1 MASIMNPSNKPA
13 ADPVGAPDLAGLCQK
28 IRRAADLVRVT
39 AVSLHDAAGET
50 LWLTESSMGPDE
62 HNAVCEAAEGFR
74 NPHATPIVSHDL
86 GDSRSAVLIRLA
98 GSRQVTL
105 GIVMLIVDSRAIGP
119 AARGLSKLVT
129 PAMQSALEE
138 FTSIRIATLAKS
150 VPVPPPARQQVTTP
164 VSPQLD
170 RLNAALRANP
180 IALHAQKLVPLSR
193 GGSVQRYEI
202 LLRNGASTDR
212 NAAPEAMLKSAVDSG
227 LGSMI
232 DRRVLTE
239 LIGWLIRHPGI
250 WQDGHSR
257 FTMNLTAT
265 ALFDEHFLKFVEL
278 CIGKASLPQGLI
290 GFEASVPSLGKAGT
304 RLPHIAATLQ
314 HIGCP
319 LVLDDFDLRTECFSL
334 LRLPGV
340 NLLKLSH
347 TVTAQLRSDRIAQA
361 TVTAVAQMSRVLGIH
376 TVAKRTE
383 SAAEHEWLTALGVDF
398 VQSSAFS
405 PPVPLETLASGHPR
419 KEGISAS

>member
-1 MASIMNPSNKPA
+1 MKASNKPA
-13 ADPVGAPDLAGLCQK
+13 TGPLDAPDLGSLCQK
-28 IRRAADLVRVT
+28 IRRAADSVRVS

-62 HNAVCEAAEGFR
+62 HNAVCQAAESFR
-74 NPHATPIVSHDL
+74 SSQATRVVAHDL
-86 GDSRSAVLIRLA
+86 GDSRSAVLIRVA
-98 GSRQVTL
+98 GAQQATL

-119 AARGLSKLVT
+119 AARGTSRVMT
-129 PAMQSALEE
+129 PAMQSALDE
-138 FTSIRIATLAKS
+138 FASIRIATLAKT
-150 VPVPPPARQQVTTP
+150 VPTPPPARQTATP

-180 IALHAQKLVPLSR
+180 IALHVQKLVPLSR
-193 GGSVQRYEI
+193 GSSVQRYEV
-202 LLRNGASTDR
+202 LLRTGAGVGRD
-212 NAAPEAMLKSAVDSG
+212 AAPAAMLKSAVESG

-239 LIGWLIRHPGI
+239 LIGWLIRHPRI
-250 WQDGHSR
+250 WQDGNCR
-257 FTMNLTAT
+257 FTLNLTAT

-278 CIGKASLPQGLI
+278 CVGKAALPQGLI
-290 GFEASVPSLGKAGT
+290 GFEASVPTLCKAGA
-304 RLPHIAATLQ
+304 RVPHIAATLQ
-314 HIGCP
+314 RIGCP

-340 NLLKLSH
+340 SLLKLSH
-347 TVTAQLRSDRIAQA
+347 AVTARLRSDRIAQA

-376 TVAKRTE
+376 SVAKRTE
-383 SAAEHEWLTALGVDF
+383 SAAEHEWLIALGVDF

-405 PPVPLETLASGHPR
+405 PPVPIESLDTAQPRMAQTPAS
-419 KEGISAS
+419 